1 MGLGIR
7 PADDHL
13 DDILFAEFAKS
24 TIRFCDIIAFIM
36 DLTKARK
43 RLTAEQKQRQ
53 QLAER
58 LRAHEVDA
66 VEERELSKVD
76 QHPAELGTET
86 FERERDL
93 TALQIVE
100 AELEDINE
108 ALRRID
114 QGSYETCDECGKPIG
129 EERLQAKPWARL
141 CIVHQAQMERAAV
154 R

>member
-1 MGLGIR
+1 M
-7 PADDHL
+7 
-13 DDILFAEFAKS
+13 
-24 TIRFCDIIAFIM
+24 
-36 DLTKARK
+36 
-43 RLTAEQKQRQ
+43 AEQTHRR
-53 QLAER
+53 QLARR
-58 LRAHEVDA
+58 LRDHEADA

-100 AELEDINE
+100 AELADIDE
-108 ALRRID
+108 ALRHID
-114 QGSYETCDECGKPIG
+114 QGSYGTCDECGQPIG
-129 EERLQAKPWARL
+129 DKRLEAKPWARL